1 MLGRHN
7 TTTDTAAGRIDIL
20 DDASSETEAED
31 DAGTSRKPWRARLQL
46 QLSALRGVTRALT
59 WWAKISWLHLF
70 LYAAGAYVIISSS
83 VLAGVEAPTPIWE
96 IHEVLPTYISSFFA
110 GAPKLHPCAPC
121 GCGVA
126 VPRDSGDRS
135 DVDFIF
141 NAPARAAGSKESEF
155 FRSSQGT
162 GSSKGSRAS
171 ASSTTPATTASVP
184 SLSGE
189 FCIGDAELARLSAL
203 DVPLQPTAANAEAV
217 RLRARILRLR
227 QTSLECFDVLD
238 DVHVSSAAAS
248 ETLAVPASARA
259 HVLWHWYWRSE
270 TGAKGGQGLNA
281 SQLDALTA
289 WLVTQDPDRSTLIV
303 WVPTPG
309 MPPASLEPLAR
320 LFPGRIRYRILDVAV
335 EAEGSPLARSY
346 LLSLHDEKAWA
357 DSDVARLVLLWRYGG
372 VYFDTDMLLV
382 RAITPLLGL
391 EFATEFSCDHA
402 QSDFNNAIMRFFAK
416 SPAAT
421 ALCEAAKAKWPR
433 LRQWVFGPYVL
444 RSAFGSPLWR
454 TMFGGDPPFQSMP

>member
-1 MLGRHN
+1 MLGRHS
-7 TTTDTAAGRIDIL
+7 TTDTTAGRIDIL
-20 DDASSETEAED
+20 NDASSETEAED

-70 LYAAGAYVIISSS
+70 LYAAGAYVIISST
-83 VLAGVEAPTPIWE
+83 VLIGVEAPTPIWE

-110 GAPKLHPCAPC
+110 GEPKSHPCAPC

-126 VPRDSGDRS
+126 VPRDFGDRS
-135 DVDFIF
+135 DVNFIF
-141 NAPARAAGSKESEF
+141 NAPPRAGGSKESKG
-155 FRSSQGT
+155 SSLHHRPT
-162 GSSKGSRAS
+162 GSSGAS
-171 ASSTTPATTASVP
+171 GVSA
-184 SLSGE
+184 LSGD

-217 RLRARILRLR
+217 RLRARILRMR
-227 QTSLECFDVLD
+227 QSALECFDVLD

-259 HVLWHWYWRSE
+259 HVLWHWYWRSSSSSSE
-270 TGAKGGQGLNA
+270 TAGGAAKGGQGLNA

-309 MPPASLEPLAR
+309 LPPASLEPLAR
-320 LFPGRIRYRILDVAV
+320 LFPGRIRYRVLDVAV

-372 VYFDTDMLLV
+372 VYFDTDMLFV